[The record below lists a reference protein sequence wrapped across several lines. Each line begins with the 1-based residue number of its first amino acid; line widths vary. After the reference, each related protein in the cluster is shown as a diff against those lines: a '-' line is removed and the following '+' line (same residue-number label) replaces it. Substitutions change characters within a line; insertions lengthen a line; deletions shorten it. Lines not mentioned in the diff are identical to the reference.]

1 MNIPAVIVA
10 GDSLTWRD
18 DSATAI
24 VFGLTAF
31 EIGAIGGL
39 LVGIAGLI
47 VNIYYKQQ
55 HLNIARKN
63 QKADKDE

>member
-1 MNIPAVIVA
+1 MTDIGKAASIA
-10 GDSLTWRD
+10 TYGG
-18 DSATAI
+18 SATAI

-39 LVGIAGLI
+39 LVGIVGLI